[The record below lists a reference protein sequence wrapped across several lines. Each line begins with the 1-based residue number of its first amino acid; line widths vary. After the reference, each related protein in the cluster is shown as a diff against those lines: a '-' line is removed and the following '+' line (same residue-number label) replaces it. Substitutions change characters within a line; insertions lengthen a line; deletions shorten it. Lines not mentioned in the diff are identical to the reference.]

1 MDVKLHADVTPQL
14 LEAQGYDA
22 VIAACGAAPT
32 LPAGFEQVDA
42 DSIWMPVDVFGREQ
56 ELGHKVVVVGGG
68 DIGLEAGLYLADCG
82 HDVTVVSR
90 RKHFPCD
97 WHALKATRDYMEAEE
112 SFQYLTQ
119 CKTTS
124 VTGSSVVYVDQEGQ
138 EHRLDCD
145 SVVFSGGRSP
155 RVQDAMQ
162 AAGTAREFYVVGD
175 NRKPATV
182 KEAVFTA
189 YTAAMSL

>member
-1 MDVKLHADVTPQL
+1 
-14 LEAQGYDA
+14 
-22 VIAACGAAPT
+22 
-32 LPAGFEQVDA
+32 
-42 DSIWMPVDVFGREQ
+42 
-56 ELGHKVVVVGGG
+56 
-68 DIGLEAGLYLADCG
+68 
-82 HDVTVVSR
+82 
-90 RKHFPCD
+90 
-97 WHALKATRDYMEAEE
+97 MEAEE

-124 VTGSSVVYVDQEGQ
+124 VTANTVVYTDVNGQ
-138 EHRLDCD
+138 THQLDCD

-155 RVQDAMQ
+155 RVQEAMQ
-162 AAGTAREFYVVGD
+162 AAGTAKEFYVVGD